1 MSSNGAYEAN
11 EEIFRSRVL
20 GELQAIKAALQAA
33 ESAPPAPNAGSP
45 KLLDEMEQFAVMCDR
60 AGNSK
65 DARCVRSWV
74 KQLRAS
80 A

>member
-33 ESAPPAPNAGSP
+33 ESAPPAPNNAMVPCEAHGHIDGKYWKCPFNLSCGDKP
-45 KLLDEMEQFAVMCDR
+45 CLLYAQH
-60 AGNSK
+60 
-65 DARCVRSWV
+65 
-74 KQLRAS
+74 Q
-80 A
+80 

>member
-45 KLLDEMEQFAVMCDR
+45 KLLDEMEQLLL
-60 AGNSK
+60 
-65 DARCVRSWV
+65 CVIVLATV
-74 KQLRAS
+74 KMHGA
-80 A
+80 